1 MMNDYDDIVHNL
13 IRYITGLRRG
23 QSKEE
28 FISKEV
34 VAASPEHI
42 LGVRV
47 E

>member
-1 MMNDYDDIVHNL
+1 VMNEYDDIVHNL

-23 QSKEE
+23 QHKEQ

-34 VAASPEHI
+34 VAASLEHI

>member
-13 IRYITGLRRG
+13 IRYITGLRGG

-28 FISKEV
+28 FIYKEV
-34 VAASPEHI
+34 VAESLEHI

>member
-1 MMNDYDDIVHNL
+1 MNDYDDIVHNL
-13 IRYITGLRRG
+13 IRYITGLRCG
-23 QSKEE
+23 QNKEQ

-34 VAASPEHI
+34 VAASLEHI